1 MKRFSFVFS
10 PMPRRSLQGKNSL
23 REELRRFKQC
33 SIFTPLF
40 LQRYFS
46 GFLLKAGTGFE
57 ISGIHT
63 RRSRTGALLPLAD
76 YGRV

>member
-1 MKRFSFVFS
+1 LFFLLCPAIPYKEKIHCVKSFAGS
-10 PMPRRSLQGKNSL
+10 MNEESSLSSSCKDN
-23 REELRRFKQC
+23 
-33 SIFTPLF
+33 
-40 LQRYFS
+40 FS

>member
-1 MKRFSFVFS
+1 MFFLLCPAVPYKEKIHCVKGFAGSIKEAS
-10 PMPRRSLQGKNSL
+10 SLLTSCKDN
-23 REELRRFKQC
+23 
-33 SIFTPLF
+33 
-40 LQRYFS
+40 FS

-57 ISGIHT
+57 ISGTHT